1 MNPKIKR
8 RWLQALR
15 SGKYTQGKNVLHKIK
30 SDEYCCL
37 GVLCEIAVKDKI
49 IPPPEVETV
58 RNRRCS
64 SYDEE
69 ARFPSEKVLNWAGL
83 DGYAAQRIA
92 EVNDSSDSF
101 EEVIP
106 TIHEVTKAGWES
118 TQ

>member
-37 GVLCEIAVKDKI
+37 GVLCEIAVKDRI
-49 IPPPEVETV
+49 IPAPEVELV
-58 RNRRCS
+58 KNRRCY
-64 SYDEE
+64 SYDDE
-69 ARFPSEKVLNWAGL
+69 ARFPSETVLNWAGL

-106 TIHEVTKAGWES
+106 TIHKVTKAGWES
-118 TQ
+118 AQ